1 MPLSGY
7 IMKSAN
13 WFHPFITGESGMSLS
28 FFNTMDRKVEE
39 FLPINRGEVRMYT
52 CGPTVYNYAHIGNF
66 RAYIFEDL
74 LRRTLEYF
82 GYRVRQVMNLTD
94 VDDKTIRDSRAASL
108 SLREFTARYKK
119 AFFEDLKTLNIE
131 PAEVYPAATDHIPQ
145 MLRLIGVLLEKGFAY
160 QAEDRSI
167 YFSIDKF
174 PDYGKLA
181 KIDRENQRSGVRI
194 KNDEYAKDSVADF
207 ALWKAWDENDGEV
220 FWESPWGRGRP
231 GWHIECSA
239 MSSEYLGDHFDIHT
253 GGIDNMF
260 PHHEDEIAQSEAA
273 SGKKWVNYWLHC
285 AHLMVNGEKMSKS
298 LGNFFTLRDL
308 LEKGW
313 KGPEIRWVL
322 IGAHYRK
329 KLNFTFDAL
338 EQAHDTLVRFAEFF
352 RRMRECSAAGD
363 GSEIASALAE
373 ADNAFAA
380 AMGDDLNISG
390 ALAAMFDLQ
399 RAANRLADA
408 GALSGAGAARVL
420 ELFRKFD
427 RVIGCLPLEET
438 GEPEIPQEIVSLAEE
453 RAAARKAKNFAE
465 SDRLRDLIASKG
477 YAIEDAP
484 GGVYRLRKAG
494 I

>member
-1 MPLSGY
+1 MDLQ
-7 IMKSAN
+7 
-13 WFHPFITGESGMSLS
+13 
-28 FFNTMDRKVEE
+28 FFNTMDRKVVP
-39 FLPINRGEVRMYT
+39 FQPIDAKLVRMYT
-52 CGPTVYNYAHIGNF
+52 CGPTVYNFAHIGNF
-66 RAYIFEDL
+66 RAYMFEDL

-82 GYRVRQVMNLTD
+82 GYPVRQVMNLTD
-94 VDDKTIRDSRAASL
+94 VDDKTIRDSRAARL
-108 SLREFTARYKK
+108 PLREFTAKYKQ

-145 MLRLIGVLLEKGFAY
+145 MIRLISVLMEKGFAY
-160 QAEDRSI
+160 QAEDKSI

-207 ALWKAWDENDGEV
+207 ALWKAWDENDGDV
-220 FWESPWGRGRP
+220 AWDSPWGKGRP

-239 MSSEYLGDHFDIHT
+239 MSSEYLGDQFDIHT

-308 LEKGW
+308 QQKGW
-313 KGPEIRWVL
+313 KGREIRWVL

-329 KLNFTFDAL
+329 KLNFTFEAL
-338 EQAHDTLVRFAEFF
+338 EQARETLGRFDEFF
-352 RRMRECSAAGD
+352 QRMREIAKTGGGTEISQTVAG
-363 GSEIASALAE
+363 AE
-373 ADNAFAA
+373 QAFAA
-380 AMGDDLNISG
+380 AMGDDLNISE

-408 GALSGAGAARVL
+408 GELTAAGGAEVLAA
-420 ELFRKFD
+420 FRKFD
-427 RVIGCLPLEET
+427 RIIGCFEVDAVKTEEFPAEVT
-438 GEPEIPQEIVSLAEE
+438 ALAEARIE
-453 RAAARKAKNFAE
+453 ARKAKNFAE
-465 SDRLRDLIASKG
+465 SDRLRDEIAG
-477 YAIEDAP
+477 LGFIVEDIP
-484 GGVYRLRKAG
+484 GGKYRLKTLSK
-494 I
+494 

>member
-1 MPLSGY
+1 MDLQ
-7 IMKSAN
+7 
-13 WFHPFITGESGMSLS
+13 
-28 FFNTMDRKVEE
+28 FFNTMDRKVVP
-39 FLPINRGEVRMYT
+39 FQPIDAKLVRMYT
-52 CGPTVYNYAHIGNF
+52 CGPTVYNFAHIGNF
-66 RAYIFEDL
+66 RAYMFEDL

-82 GYRVRQVMNLTD
+82 GYPVRQVMNLTD
-94 VDDKTIRDSRAASL
+94 VDDKTIRDSRASRL
-108 SLREFTARYKK
+108 PLREFTARYKQ

-145 MLRLIGVLLEKGFAY
+145 MIRLISVLMEKGFAY
-160 QAEDRSI
+160 QAEDKSI

-207 ALWKAWDENDGEV
+207 ALWKAWDENDGDV
-220 FWESPWGRGRP
+220 AWDSPWGKGRP

-239 MSSEYLGDHFDIHT
+239 MSSEYLGDQFDIHT

-308 LEKGW
+308 QQKGW
-313 KGPEIRWVL
+313 KGREIRWVL

-329 KLNFTFDAL
+329 KLNFTFEAL
-338 EQAHDTLVRFAEFF
+338 EQARETLGKFDEFF
-352 RRMRECSAAGD
+352 QRMREIAKTGDGAEISQTAAG
-363 GSEIASALAE
+363 AE
-373 ADNAFAA
+373 QAFAA
-380 AMGDDLNISG
+380 AMGDDLNISE

-408 GALSGAGAARVL
+408 GELTSGGAAEVL
-420 ELFRKFD
+420 AAFRKFD
-427 RVIGCLPLEET
+427 RIIGCFEVDAVKTEELPAEVT
-438 GEPEIPQEIVSLAEE
+438 ALADARIE
-453 RAAARKAKNFAE
+453 ARKAKNFAE
-465 SDRLRDLIASKG
+465 SDRLRDEIAKLG
-477 YAIEDAP
+477 FAVEDIP
-484 GGVYRLRKAG
+484 GGKYRLKTLSK
-494 I
+494 